1 MGKATSGRGATDGA
15 VECRLSACGRS
26 TALPRGESSQTAGTL
41 EAAGGSWQAV
51 AGTPQIAAGGWQ
63 ATGALETAVASGG
76 GAGDRGGK
84 RQGRPGRCVPD
95 GWRLASGG
103 VLKIRIFGFAVC
115 HGPRGAGSDGGIGRL
130 RLFTR

>member
-1 MGKATSGRGATDGA
+1 MGKATNGRGATDGA

-26 TALPRGESSQTAGTL
+26 TALPRGESWQTAGTL
-41 EAAGGSWQAV
+41 EATGGSWQAV
-51 AGTPQIAAGGWQ
+51 A
-63 ATGALETAVASGG
+63 SGG
-76 GAGDRGGK
+76 RDAADRGWRLASERGAGDRGGK
-84 RQGRPGRCVPD
+84 RRGRPGRCVPD

-115 HGPRGAGSDGGIGRL
+115 HGPRVRDRTGSDDGIGRL